1 MTILYL
7 PTRFEVCYSLSVN
20 SLEIAFFYSILSNM
34 GVHTALQLSVGQS
47 VHHEFV
53 FQRLH
58 KLEI

>member
-7 PTRFEVCYSLSVN
+7 PNRFEVCYSLSVN
-20 SLEIAFFYSILSNM
+20 SLEIAFFLPLSNM